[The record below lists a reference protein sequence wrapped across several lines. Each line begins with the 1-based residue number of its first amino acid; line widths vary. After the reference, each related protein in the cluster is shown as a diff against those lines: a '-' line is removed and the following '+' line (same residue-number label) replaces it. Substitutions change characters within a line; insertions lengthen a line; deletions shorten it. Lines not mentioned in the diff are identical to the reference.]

1 MTSTLAQQ
9 AKTLLEQQERDRR
22 DYIDAMRRCYGDD
35 GVTKRDPID
44 GVQKHHP
51 IDLSPTP
58 PKKAKKAELFR
69 LRPINPLKGA
79 RVAVDR
85 LVKQGAFYS
94 HNRTVLHRVKGRG
107 PAFVLPNVDSFA
119 EALHRES
126 GLDCSRDDASRL
138 YEFVIALGNELHA
151 ANVEAVQAQ
160 ARDGEV

>member
-22 DYIDAMRRCYGDD
+22 DYIDAMRRAYADD
-35 GVTKRDPID
+35 RELV
-44 GVQKHHP
+44 
-51 IDLSPTP
+51 P
-58 PKKAKKAELFR
+58 PKKVKKAERITSIAPLTR
-69 LRPINPLKGA
+69 DERLPLRPVKPLQA
-79 RVAVDR
+79 ERAAVDR

-151 ANVEAVQAQ
+151 ATVEAVQAQ

>member
-1 MTSTLAQQ
+1 MTSTLAQA
-9 AKTLLEQQERDRR
+9 AKTLQEQEARNRADWL
-22 DYIDAMRRCYGDD
+22 DSMRRAYEDD
-35 GVTKRDPID
+35 GVTKRAPID

-58 PKKAKKAELFR
+58 PKKVKKVELFR

-79 RVAVDR
+79 RAAVDR
-85 LVKQGAFYS
+85 LVKREVFYS

-126 GLDCSRDDASRL
+126 GLDCNRDDASRL

-160 ARDGEV
+160 ARDGEL

>member
-1 MTSTLAQQ
+1 MNTLAQA
-9 AKTLLEQQERDRR
+9 AKTLQEQEARNRADWL
-22 DYIDAMRRCYGDD
+22 DAMRRCYEDD

-94 HNRTVLHRVKGRG
+94 HNRTVLHRPKGEG
-107 PAFVLPNVDSFA
+107 IAFILPNVDSFA
-119 EALHRES
+119 EALRMES

-138 YEFVIALGNELHA
+138 YEFVIALGNKQHSETVRA
-151 ANVEAVQAQ
+151 MQAQ
-160 ARDGEV
+160 ARDGEL